1 MKRWW
6 KSERCSALTEVI
18 HSLKLTAKAP
28 KKLSFCVSESPRF
41 SRREAYTPISGAFDV
56 SFREGTPKKMVALGN
71 VSPLLA
77 SKMEVIL
84 DVTNPTSPQ
93 KVAFWKGN
101 PRLFQGNLAW

>member
-6 KSERCSALTEVI
+6 KSETCSALTEVI
-18 HSLKLTAKAP
+18 HSLKLTFSHLKSG
-28 KKLSFCVSESPRF
+28 SFVFRNLRDFQGKPLF
-41 SRREAYTPISGAFDV
+41 SGAFDV